1 MHRSRRV
8 HLVQRFATGIVSAS
22 LLSACAP
29 SAGNGPASLS
39 SAASTRSVL
48 EQFTAPGVPAVG
60 PSEKPVER
68 SWPQPANVPTRPGHG
83 LAEHPMLF
91 AGEGHN
97 EIYLVNDGRVVWT
110 YASGPGG
117 EIDDVWMLSN
127 GHVLYTRQSYVEEI
141 TPRKEV
147 VWHYDA
153 PAGTE
158 IHSAQPLG
166 LDRVLFV
173 QNGLPPKAIIIDKRS
188 GAVVLSHD
196 LPAPSLTDPKTVHG
210 QFRRIRITAAGTYLL
225 PYLTMGKVVE
235 FDKDFREIWSYS
247 VPYPWAA
254 VRLKNGN
261 TLVVAEH
268 EQLVREVDAKGAT
281 VWQLSQADLPAEV
294 VLHNIQTVDRLAN
307 GNTVLFSYTGGL
319 QRAEWPNIIQA
330 VEVTP
335 DKRVVWVLQDWKNLG
350 PATTAQF
357 LDQSGV
363 PERPGD
369 LAH

>member
-1 MHRSRRV
+1 MHRSRGARSR
-8 HLVQRFATGIVSAS
+8 QRFVARGVVTLS
-22 LLSACAP
+22 LLSACAH
-29 SAGNGPASLS
+29 GGVS
-39 SAASTRSVL
+39 SGGVSPLRSVL
-48 EQFTAPGVPAVG
+48 EQFTAPNVPALG
-60 PSEKPVER
+60 PDEKPVER
-68 SWPQPANVPTRPGHG
+68 SWPVPSSAPARPGRG

-91 AGEGHN
+91 AGEGFN
-97 EIYLVNDGRVVWT
+97 EIFLVAGGRVVWT

-127 GHVLYTRQSYVEEI
+127 GHVLYTRQGYVEEV

-158 IHSAQPLG
+158 IHSAQPIG

-173 QNGLPPKAIIIDKRS
+173 QNGLPPKAMIVEKRR
-188 GAVVLSHD
+188 GAVVMSHD

-210 QFRRIRITAAGTYLL
+210 QFRRIRMTAAGTYLL

-235 FDKDFREIWSYS
+235 LDRDFHEIWSYT

-254 VRLKNGN
+254 VRLHNGN

-268 EQLVREVDAKGAT
+268 EQLVREVSPSGAT
-281 VWQLSQADLPAEV
+281 VWQLSQADLPPEI

-319 QRAEWPNIIQA
+319 KKEEWPNIIQA
-330 VEVTP
+330 VEVAP
-335 DKRVVWVLQDWKNLG
+335 DKHVVWVLQDWKNLG

-357 LDQSGV
+357 LDEPGM

-369 LAH
+369 LGH